1 MEKAYFGF
9 HPSRFV
15 YWKWYLLSIIV
26 ILAGSIPL
34 LSLFDII
41 PIDITLIA
49 DYDLYIFSVIPLI
62 GLIPLVIAEITRRS
76 DLYVLT
82 NDRIIEKTGL
92 FNIRENSVEWRN
104 VVNYTFTQSFMEKL
118 FNLGTIRL
126 YSSGGVEHQAELV
139 VKKTSHINRI
149 KNFLDKLIQKE

>member
-15 YWKWYLLSIIV
+15 YWKWYLLALII

-34 LSLFDII
+34 LSMFDVI
-41 PIDITLIA
+41 PLELTFIEG
-49 DYDLYIFSVIPLI
+49 YDLYIFSAIPII
-62 GLIPLVIAEITRRS
+62 GLVPLLIAEILKHT

-92 FNIRENSVEWRN
+92 FNVKENSVEWRN
-104 VVNYTFTQSFMEKL
+104 VVNYTFTQSFAEKL
-118 FNLGTIRL
+118 FSVGTIRL

-139 VKKTSHINRI
+139 IKKTSHIKRI
-149 KNFLDKLIQKE
+149 KNFLDKLIQNE

>member
-139 VKKTSHINRI
+139 VKKTYHIKRI
-149 KNFLDKLIQKE
+149 KLFLDKLIQKE